1 MNGIHDMGGMHN
13 FGSVAAEPNEP
24 VFHAPWEARAFGLWL
39 VSYGAMG
46 FVEDE
51 SRNAIEHTAPDLYLA
66 YRYYE
71 RVLDGLER
79 LGVEKGVFAEAEL
92 AQVQK
97 GGQATPALARRRNEP
112 PQVWRPEEVAPAMR
126 AGGTKHRPDAARP
139 AHFEVGQAVVAKTM
153 NPLHHTRL
161 PRYARGRRGV
171 IATDHGPYVF
181 PDTSAQGLGESP
193 QRVYC
198 VRFAARELW
207 GDEAPAKDGVYLDL
221 FESYLDPA

>member
-1 MNGIHDMGGMHN
+1 MGGMHN

-24 VFHAPWEARAFGLWL
+24 VFHPPWEARAFSLWL

-79 LGVEKGVFAEAEL
+79 LGVEKGVVAEAEL

-97 GGQATPALARRRNEP
+97 DGQTHP
-112 PQVWRPEEVAPAMR
+112 PPP
-126 AGGTKHRPDAARP
+126 P
-139 AHFEVGQAVVAKTM
+139 
-153 NPLHHTRL
+153 
-161 PRYARGRRGV
+161 
-171 IATDHGPYVF
+171 
-181 PDTSAQGLGESP
+181 
-193 QRVYC
+193 
-198 VRFAARELW
+198 
-207 GDEAPAKDGVYLDL
+207 
-221 FESYLDPA
+221 